1 MTAIYQSRTKMWL
14 GTILLAVGLLGH
26 LLAAHAMGGSR
37 LAYIHHVLGFL
48 LILLVSGAIVGG
60 LGRRFWRGR
69 GDITIL
75 TVGAVQALL
84 GIAVLYHASS
94 RLTSA

>member
-1 MTAIYQSRTKMWL
+1 
-14 GTILLAVGLLGH
+14 
-26 LLAAHAMGGSR
+26 MGGSH

-60 LGRRFWRGR
+60 LARRFWRGR

-75 TVGAVQALL
+75 IVGAIQALL
-84 GIAVLYHASS
+84 GIAVLYSASS